1 MMIALREEEAQLVAN
16 DLVAVHRHLQNLLN
30 HSDHFNEET
39 REQLEVIQNKR
50 RSIVRRIQM
59 AVPVPEE
66 VAAHVD

>member
-1 MMIALREEEAQLVAN
+1 MMVALHEEEAQLVAN
-16 DLVAVHRHLQNLLN
+16 DLVAVHRHLQNLLDS
-30 HSDHFNEET
+30 SDHFDEET

-66 VAAHVD
+66 AATHVD

>member
-1 MMIALREEEAQLVAN
+1 MMVTLHEKEAQLVAN
-16 DLVAVHRHLQNLLN
+16 DLVAVHRHLQSLLDS
-30 HSDHFNEET
+30 SDHFDEET